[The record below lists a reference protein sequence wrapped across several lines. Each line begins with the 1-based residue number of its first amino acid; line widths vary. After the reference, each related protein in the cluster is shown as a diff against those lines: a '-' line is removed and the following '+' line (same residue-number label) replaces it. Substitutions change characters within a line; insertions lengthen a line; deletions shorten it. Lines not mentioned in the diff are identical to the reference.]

1 VNKSQIRK
9 KIFKIRKQKKQKKLT
24 FDFSSIL
31 KILKK
36 KNIFGKTVGGYYPYN
51 YEIDILQVLEKFEKK
66 NFLISLP
73 KIKKKSQ
80 MDFFEWSKN
89 DPLVINKFGIPEPIS
104 KKIKYP
110 DILLVPV
117 VAFDN
122 HLNRIGYGG
131 GFYDR
136 YINRIG
142 YGGGFYDRYIKRIK
156 KKKKVVTIGFA
167 YKYQKVKKIP
177 ANIYDIK
184 LDFIL
189 NNK

>member
-1 VNKSQIRK
+1 MNKFQIRK
-9 KIFKIRKQKKQKKLT
+9 KIFKIRKQKKQKNLVLN
-24 FDFSSIL
+24 FSSIL
-31 KILKK
+31 QILKK
-36 KNIFGKTVGGYYPYN
+36 KSILGKIVGGYYPYN
-51 YEIDILQVLEKFEKK
+51 YEINILQVLEKFEKK

-80 MDFFEWSKN
+80 MDFFEWSTN
-89 DPLVINKFGIPEPIS
+89 DPLVINRFGIPEPIS

-136 YINRIG
+136 YIKKVR
-142 YGGGFYDRYIKRIK
+142 

-167 YKYQKVKKIP
+167 YSFQKVKKIP
-177 ANIYDIK
+177 TNIYDIK
-184 LDFIL
+184 LDFII

>member
-1 VNKSQIRK
+1 MNKFQIRK
-9 KIFKIRKQKKQKKLT
+9 KIFKLRKQKKSKK
-24 FDFSSIL
+24 FIFNFNSIL
-31 KILKK
+31 EILKK

-51 YEIDILQVLEKFEKK
+51 YEVDILQVLEKFEKN

-73 KIKKKSQ
+73 KIKRSSH
-80 MDFFEWSKN
+80 MDFFEWSLS
-89 DPLVINKFGIPEPIS
+89 DPLSINKFGIPEPIS

-110 DILLVPV
+110 DILLVPL

-136 YINRIG
+136 YINKIR
-142 YGGGFYDRYIKRIK
+142 

-167 YKYQKVKKIP
+167 YSYQKVKKIP
-177 ANIYDIK
+177 TNIYDIK
-184 LDFIL
+184 LDFIII
-189 NNK
+189 NKQ

>member
-1 VNKSQIRK
+1 MNKFQIRK
-9 KIFKIRKQKKQKKLT
+9 KIFKIRKQKKQKNLVLN
-24 FDFSSIL
+24 FSSIL
-31 KILKK
+31 QILKK
-36 KNIFGKTVGGYYPYN
+36 RSIFGKIVGGYYPYN
-51 YEIDILQVLEKFEKK
+51 YEINILQVLKKFEKK

-80 MDFFEWSKN
+80 MDFFEWSTN
-89 DPLVINKFGIPEPIS
+89 DPLVINRFGIPEPIS

-136 YINRIG
+136 YIKKVR
-142 YGGGFYDRYIKRIK
+142 

-167 YKYQKVKKIP
+167 YSFQKVKKIP
-177 ANIYDIK
+177 TNIYDIK
-184 LDFIL
+184 LDFII